1 MRDEM
6 ETRLRRE
13 MSRRVSEGGERWSV
27 AETDAECEK
36 DTGRSRDAES
46 MIERK
51 PFVHTAHRPHAPHA
65 LGPVML
71 RSAFGGSSAFATDA
85 KAAVTIAS
93 IRDGSFSF
101 AAASRFAA

>member
-1 MRDEM
+1 MRVERGGAWQRR
-6 ETRLRRE
+6 TRSVRRT
-13 MSRRVSEGGERWSV
+13 RVGVGTR
-27 AETDAECEK
+27 K
-36 DTGRSRDAES
+36 S

-51 PFVHTAHRPHAPHA
+51 PFVHTHTAHIHAPHA
-65 LGPVML
+65 LGPVMF

-93 IRDGSFSF
+93 MRDGSFSF

>member
-1 MRDEM
+1 M
-6 ETRLRRE
+6 
-13 MSRRVSEGGERWSV
+13 
-27 AETDAECEK
+27 AETEAECEK
-36 DTGRSRDAES
+36 DTGRSRDAEKHDRT
-46 MIERK
+46 ETFR
-51 PFVHTAHRPHAPHA
+51 PHTAHIHAPHA

-93 IRDGSFSF
+93 MRDGSFSF